1 MISSRIETECRNPYS
16 AGIDTLS
23 TIEMLKVIND
33 EDKKVAFAVEAEL
46 DNIAKAVDAVYS
58 RLSRNG
64 RLFYVGAGTS
74 GRIGILD
81 ASECTPTF
89 NTPPSLVQGV
99 IAGGETA
106 VFHAVEGAE
115 DDENG
120 CQKELEKRGFSPDD
134 AIIGIA
140 ASGSTPFVLGGLKY
154 AKSIGALTVALS
166 CNHESAISDI
176 SDIAITPVV
185 GPEVITG
192 STRMKAGT
200 AEKMVLNM
208 ISTSVM
214 VKLGKVYG
222 NLMVDMQVSN
232 KKLAGRACRI
242 VTYST
247 GCSEDVAKEILSEA
261 DGEVKTAI
269 VMLKKNMSKENA
281 RTLLEKSNGIV
292 SRALGI

>member
-1 MISSRIETECRNPYS
+1 
-16 AGIDTLS
+16 
-23 TIEMLKVIND
+23 
-33 EDKKVAFAVEAEL
+33 
-46 DNIAKAVDAVYS
+46 
-58 RLSRNG
+58 
-64 RLFYVGAGTS
+64 
-74 GRIGILD
+74 
-81 ASECTPTF
+81 
-89 NTPPSLVQGV
+89 
-99 IAGGETA
+99 
-106 VFHAVEGAE
+106 
-115 DDENG
+115 
-120 CQKELEKRGFSPDD
+120 
-134 AIIGIA
+134 
-140 ASGSTPFVLGGLKY
+140 
-154 AKSIGALTVALS
+154 
-166 CNHESAISDI
+166 
-176 SDIAITPVV
+176 
-185 GPEVITG
+185 
-192 STRMKAGT
+192 MKAGT

-232 KKLAGRACRI
+232 KKLARRACRI